1 MKIEKITCGIANAFL
16 IHRDNGS
23 ILIDTRKRFYN
34 VVKKQM

>member
-23 ILIDTRKRFYN
+23 ILIDTGTKRYRKK
-34 VVKKQM
+34 VL